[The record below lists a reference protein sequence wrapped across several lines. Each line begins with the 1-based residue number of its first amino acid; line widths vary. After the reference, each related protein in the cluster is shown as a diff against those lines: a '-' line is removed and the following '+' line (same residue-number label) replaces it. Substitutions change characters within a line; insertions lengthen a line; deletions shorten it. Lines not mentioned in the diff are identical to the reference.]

1 VGDSVNKGRIMSFK
15 LTVVA
20 SPTVNLFTV
29 SPASVGAIVA
39 TGHMLIV
46 ISKLTCAVDPSS
58 DPLRYTDSE
67 SEFVVTIAVAEV
79 AVSKPAGNR
88 VLPVKGAVRP

>member
-1 VGDSVNKGRIMSFK
+1 MVLVGDSVNKGRIMSFK

-46 ISKLTCAVDPSS
+46 ISKL
-58 DPLRYTDSE
+58 
-67 SEFVVTIAVAEV
+67 
-79 AVSKPAGNR
+79 
-88 VLPVKGAVRP
+88 